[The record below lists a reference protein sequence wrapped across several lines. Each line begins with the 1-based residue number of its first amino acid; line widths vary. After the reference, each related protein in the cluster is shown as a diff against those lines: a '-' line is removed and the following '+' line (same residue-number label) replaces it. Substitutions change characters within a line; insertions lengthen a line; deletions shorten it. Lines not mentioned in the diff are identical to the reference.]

1 MGVEDAFEGFL
12 GFWLFVAEIDEGEH
26 DVVGGGVAGGG
37 WLGWG
42 GGVFPCGGDA
52 DLVFEFEDDAFGGFF
67 ADPADFGEGGGV
79 AADDV
84 AFEVGDA
91 HAAEDG
97 EAHFGSDAG
106 DALHEEAEEIAFV
119 VGGEAVEGLFLFADV
134 EVDEEFDRLACGRE
148 FVVGADGDEDLVAD
162 AGDVDGD
169 AVREAFREVAAQ
181 EGDHEGLL
189 AEREAF
195 CKLVRE
201 PGGADFALSGFDVVG
216 DAADGDLL
224 IIVIVEGVG
233 AAPVAVS
240 GLADAADV
248 DEVLA
253 AGVDAEGFRAVEGDA
268 EGFDVEARG
277 VGVAEEADGSE
288 LVAEAGHGVEAVH
301 DVGPAGGGVEGGVD
315 DGEVA
320 DLADHAEVA
329 EPVFV
334 FLGELTPGPFEGGVG
349 EGVEADDFGGGASF
363 LVVIAFYDRAAE
375 FLETCD
381 ALVGVG
387 VVADDVADADELVSP
402 EGLRIFHDGIE
413 GLEVR
418 MDVSEDSEFHV
429 LGTGKR
435 GLSRERG
442 GAAMQGNFR
451 LDFQFAGG
459 GRSGCG
465 EGWRMGCEELLKI
478 GGCDGGEGFRGE
490 V

>member
-1 MGVEDAFEGFL
+1 M
-12 GFWLFVAEIDEGEH
+12 
-26 DVVGGGVAGGG
+26 
-37 WLGWG
+37 
-42 GGVFPCGGDA
+42 
-52 DLVFEFEDDAFGGFF
+52 
-67 ADPADFGEGGGV
+67 
-79 AADDV
+79 
-84 AFEVGDA
+84 
-91 HAAEDG
+91 
-97 EAHFGSDAG
+97 
-106 DALHEEAEEIAFV
+106 
-119 VGGEAVEGLFLFADV
+119 
-134 EVDEEFDRLACGRE
+134 
-148 FVVGADGDEDLVAD
+148 
-162 AGDVDGD
+162 
-169 AVREAFREVAAQ
+169 AAQ

-224 IIVIVEGVG
+224 IIVVVEGVG

-240 GLADAADV
+240 GLADAADI
-248 DEVLA
+248 DEVFA
-253 AGVDAEGFRAVEGDA
+253 AGIDAEGFRAIEGDA
-268 EGFDVEARG
+268 EGFDVEAGG

-288 LVAEAGHGVEAVH
+288 LVAKAGHGVEAVH
-301 DVGPAGGGVEGGVD
+301 DVGPAGGGIEGGVD

-334 FLGELTPGPFEGGVG
+334 FLGELAPGPFEGGVG
-349 EGVEADDFGGGASF
+349 EGVEADDFGGGAGF
-363 LVVIAFYDRAAE
+363 LVVIAFDDRAAE

-387 VVADDVADADELVSP
+387 VVADDVADADELLSP

-442 GAAMQGNFR
+442 GAAMQGNFP
-451 LDFQFAGG
+451 LDFPI
-459 GRSGCG
+459 C
-465 EGWRMGCEELLKI
+465 WRLGI
-478 GGCDGGEGFRGE
+478 R

>member
-1 MGVEDAFEGFL
+1 M
-12 GFWLFVAEIDEGEH
+12 
-26 DVVGGGVAGGG
+26 
-37 WLGWG
+37 
-42 GGVFPCGGDA
+42 
-52 DLVFEFEDDAFGGFF
+52 
-67 ADPADFGEGGGV
+67 
-79 AADDV
+79 
-84 AFEVGDA
+84 
-91 HAAEDG
+91 
-97 EAHFGSDAG
+97 
-106 DALHEEAEEIAFV
+106 
-119 VGGEAVEGLFLFADV
+119 
-134 EVDEEFDRLACGRE
+134 
-148 FVVGADGDEDLVAD
+148 
-162 AGDVDGD
+162 
-169 AVREAFREVAAQ
+169 AAQ

-201 PGGADFALSGFDVVG
+201 AGGADFALSGFDVVG

-224 IIVIVEGVG
+224 IIVVVEGVG

-240 GLADAADV
+240 GLADAADI
-248 DEVLA
+248 DEVFA
-253 AGVDAEGFRAVEGDA
+253 AGIDAEGFRAIEGDA
-268 EGFDVEARG
+268 EGFDVEAGG
-277 VGVAEEADGSE
+277 VGVAEEADGGE

-301 DVGPAGGGVEGGVD
+301 DVGPAGGGIEGGVD

-349 EGVEADDFGGGASF
+349 EGVEADDFGGGAGF
-363 LVVIAFYDRAAE
+363 LVVIAFDDRAAE

-387 VVADDVADADELVSP
+387 VVADDVADADELLSP

-442 GAAMQGNFR
+442 GAAMQGNFP
-451 LDFQFAGG
+451 LDFPI
-459 GRSGCG
+459 C
-465 EGWRMGCEELLKI
+465 WRLRI
-478 GGCDGGEGFRGE
+478 R